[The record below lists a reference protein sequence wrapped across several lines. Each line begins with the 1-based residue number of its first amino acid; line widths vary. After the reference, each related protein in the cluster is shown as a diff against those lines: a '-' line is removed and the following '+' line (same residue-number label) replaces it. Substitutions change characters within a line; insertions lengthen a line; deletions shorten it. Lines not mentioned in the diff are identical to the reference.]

1 MTFRRLILRA
11 LVLSPAPLALAAEPS
26 PASIELFERKVRPL
40 LVDNCYN
47 CHSANT
53 NAKGGLRVDDRNGL
67 INGGDSGAAIV
78 PGHPEKSLLV
88 KAIGHGDADLK
99 MPPKKQLT
107 AEQVADVAQWIRDGA
122 AWPQAE
128 AAVVIGKPNAK
139 YDK

>member
-1 MTFRRLILRA
+1 MTFRRLILCA
-11 LVLSPAPLALAAEPS
+11 LALSPAPIALAAEPS

-78 PGHPEKSLLV
+78 PRHPEKRLLV
-88 KAIGHGDADLK
+88 NANGHGDADVNK
-99 MPPKKQLT
+99 QPTDQPTAPPG
-107 AEQVADVAQWIRDGA
+107 EDGSHSGSRR
-122 AWPQAE
+122 PRRRQA
-128 AAVVIGKPNAK
+128 
-139 YDK
+139 

>member
-26 PASIELFERKVRPL
+26 PASIELFERKGRPL

-67 INGGDSGAAIV
+67 INGGGSGAAIV
-78 PGHPEKSLLV
+78 PGHPGKSLPG
-88 KAIGHGDADLK
+88 KPTGPGAAALK
-99 MPPKKQLT
+99 MRP
-107 AEQVADVAQWIRDGA
+107 
-122 AWPQAE
+122 
-128 AAVVIGKPNAK
+128 
-139 YDK
+139 